1 MGIENRKT
9 PRYPYRAS
17 LEILTTKG
25 VATTET
31 ARAVNLS
38 TGGICFEHPLALS
51 ASARVR
57 VRFPAPEPFEVLAE
71 VRHATRV
78 STEVGGM
85 ELDPIW
91 LVGAQFCNVD
101 YAQQQRLEA
110 MMSALIAA
118 AAGRDMPDDDDDL

>member
-9 PRYPYRAS
+9 PRYPYRAA
-17 LEILTTKG
+17 LEILTSG
-25 VATTET
+25 PASAEV

-38 TGGICFEHPLALS
+38 TGGVCFEHPLALS
-51 ASARVR
+51 ANGKIR
-57 VRFPAPEPFEVLAE
+57 VRFPAPEPFEVMAE

>member
-9 PRYPYRAS
+9 PRYPYRAA

-38 TGGICFEHPLALS
+38 TGGVCFEHPVAIGPN
-51 ASARVR
+51 AKVR
-57 VRFPAPEPFEVLAE
+57 IRFAAPEPFDVTAE

-91 LVGAQFCNVD
+91 LVGAQFTNVD
-101 YAQQQRLEA
+101 YAQQRRLEA
-110 MMSALIAA
+110 MMAALIAA
-118 AAGRDMPDDDDDL
+118 AAGREMPGDDEDL